1 MDYYQLI
8 NTVQVVFP
16 KLEVLKLSSVP
27 FNKFWDG
34 QLPARLCWIQNL
46 TSLTVEGCDGLTFLC
61 SSSMSTN
68 LFVQLKTLEIRRCQN
83 MAEIIL
89 TEEYG
94 DQVKNTVKMF
104 PKLEFLKL
112 EALGNLEKFC
122 TSASYIEFPR
132 LRYLIID
139 GTPKLGPFIVDPIMS
154 KNVIDS
160 AGHHLFDEKV
170 SRFASLFIY

>member
-1 MDYYQLI
+1 M
-8 NTVQVVFP
+8 FP

-27 FNKFWDG
+27 LNKFWDG

-61 SSSMSTN
+61 SSSMSIN
-68 LFVQLKTLEIRRCQN
+68 LFVQLKTLEISRCEN
-83 MAEIIL
+83 MVEIIL

-94 DQVKNTVKMF
+94 EVKNMDNMF
-104 PKLEFLKL
+104 PKVESLKL
-112 EALGNLEKFC
+112 VSLGNLEKFC
-122 TSASYIEFPR
+122 TSASYIEFPC
-132 LRYLIID
+132 LRNLIID
-139 GTPKLGPFIVDPIMS
+139 GCTKLGPFIVDPIMS

>member
-1 MDYYQLI
+1 M
-8 NTVQVVFP
+8 FP
-16 KLEVLKLSSVP
+16 KLVALELSSIRL
-27 FNKFWDG
+27 NKLWDG
-34 QLPARLCWIQNL
+34 QLSARLCWIRNL
-46 TSLTVEGCDGLTFLC
+46 TCLIVEGCDCLTFLC
-61 SSSMSTN
+61 SSSLAMN
-68 LFVQLKTLEIRRCQN
+68 LFVQLRTLVIRRCQN
-83 MAEIIL
+83 MVEIIS

-94 DQVKNTVKMF
+94 DQVTNTDKMF
-104 PKLEFLKL
+104 RKLQFLTL

-170 SRFASLFIY
+170 SRLASLFIY